1 MNKPTEKQRKTIHAE
16 QIAPQ
21 NKRKKEPV
29 EKQRK
34 AIPQDRR
41 HHGSVGANKPNEK
54 LRKTT
59 SLRKTQIIANDRR
72 FSKKLLTL
80 PEKRLFFAF
89 YSQKLCFANR

>member
-16 QIAPQ
+16 LLTPQ

-59 SLRKTQIIANDRR
+59 QVSVKRKSLRMAADFQKTSHPTGKAA
-72 FSKKLLTL
+72 FLHF
-80 PEKRLFFAF
+80 LFAKAVF
-89 YSQKLCFANR
+89 CE

>member
-34 AIPQDRR
+34 AKYDKIADITDR
-41 HHGSVGANKPNEK
+41 SVLISRTKNYAKQHKSP
-54 LRKTT
+54 
-59 SLRKTQIIANDRR
+59 
-72 FSKKLLTL
+72 
-80 PEKRLFFAF
+80 
-89 YSQKLCFANR
+89 

>member
-21 NKRKKEPV
+21 NKRKKGGR
-29 EKQRK
+29 KQRK

-59 SLRKTQIIANDRR
+59 QVSAKRKSLRMTADFPKN
-72 FSKKLLTL
+72 FS
-80 PEKRLFFAF
+80 P
-89 YSQKLCFANR
+89 Y